1 LNSKKNDIDQ
11 VERHSAFL
19 KKLRNNEI
27 AVPNEFTVEMG
38 AMIKK
43 AREEKGLN
51 QSQLAEKLNRRQATI
66 SDIENGKIEIG
77 VLTLVLLAMELNKP
91 ISYFI
96 PEMTFFT
103 SVNDLHNKWE
113 EEALSVFRELEYHGD
128 SDLAV
133 KFMKLLLEHNIEQQ
147 DPSYGYPD
155 DKEGSRYEETH

>member
-1 LNSKKNDIDQ
+1 
-11 VERHSAFL
+11 
-19 KKLRNNEI
+19 
-27 AVPNEFTVEMG
+27 
-38 AMIKK
+38 
-43 AREEKGLN
+43 LN

-77 VLTLVLLAMELNKP
+77 VLTLVLLAIELNKP

-113 EEALSVFRELEYHGD
+113 EEALTIFRDLEYEGD

-133 KFMKLLLEHNIEQQ
+133 KFMKMLYEHNKEQQ
-147 DPSYGYPD
+147 KPDYGY
-155 DKEGSRYEETH
+155 SEE